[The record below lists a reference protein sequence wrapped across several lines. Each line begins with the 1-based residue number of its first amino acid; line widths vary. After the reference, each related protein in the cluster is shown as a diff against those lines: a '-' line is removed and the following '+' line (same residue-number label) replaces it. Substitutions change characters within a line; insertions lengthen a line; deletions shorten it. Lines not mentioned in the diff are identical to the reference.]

1 MRGHYAES
9 GRRSSDNNEML
20 FSTKYPVVTISDDE
34 GSDCD
39 SSDDEVE
46 TFSKQVKKTDPWDAV
61 QEKNMLNDNV
71 RQYNNNNSEKEAMR
85 VRDMQFFETLSKVF
99 YVVLNTQNNHAT
111 TAKDND
117 EQNKTQIV
125 ISNRTKTWSATYIS
139 SFKDKNVITV
149 EDDLEIDHQGLEQ
162 ATIEFSAQE
171 ITFAL
176 VPHLFLPKMGQY

>member
-1 MRGHYAES
+1 MPLE
-9 GRRSSDNNEML
+9 
-20 FSTKYPVVTISDDE
+20 E
-34 GSDCD
+34 G
-39 SSDDEVE
+39 SDDEVE

-125 ISNRTKTWSATYIS
+125 ISNRTKT
-139 SFKDKNVITV
+139 
-149 EDDLEIDHQGLEQ
+149 
-162 ATIEFSAQE
+162 
-171 ITFAL
+171 
-176 VPHLFLPKMGQY
+176 

>member
-20 FSTKYPVVTISDDE
+20 FSTKYPVTVPLEE
-34 GSDCD
+34 G
-39 SSDDEVE
+39 SDDEVE
-46 TFSKQVKKTDPWDAV
+46 IFSKQVKKTDPWDAV
-61 QEKNMLNDNV
+61 QEKNVLNDN
-71 RQYNNNNSEKEAMR
+71 
-85 VRDMQFFETLSKVF
+85 VF